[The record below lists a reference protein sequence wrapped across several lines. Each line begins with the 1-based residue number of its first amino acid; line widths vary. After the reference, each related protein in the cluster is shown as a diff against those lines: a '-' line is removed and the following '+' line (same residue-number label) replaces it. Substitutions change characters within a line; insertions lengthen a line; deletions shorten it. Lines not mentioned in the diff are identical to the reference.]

1 MIIKSC
7 YCFSFLHDNVFMTL
21 SKSLFASLGTG
32 AGVAWPLFGIVSS
45 ALSLAIGGL
54 SVVGFG
60 AACSLLFLI
69 IGLPVFYI
77 SYQQEKQQQ
86 EQLEAKFV
94 KAIQELVDNLY
105 AAFLLNGHSD
115 YVKFVQGWLRKRTD
129 FPKRLEP
136 LLLIML
142 SKMNKSG
149 TKIPDQQMIRFA
161 AKHYFAAI
169 EMTLPAPPA
178 KKLAQTAFLSF
189 VGTFG
194 SIAGCSAGMM
204 GVISSLGIMAGF
216 GTVPL
221 LAAVILSTSIICGIY
236 VATHAIASETA
247 GWKKSQVRQLLKSF
261 NRTFS
266 MDIIVESR
274 LKKEQP
280 ERVSRKLFYP
290 EPENTLSGSEQLVL
304 PSVGSQKSATS
315 HFLQN

>member
-1 MIIKSC
+1 MA
-7 YCFSFLHDNVFMTL
+7 V

-60 AACSLLFLI
+60 AACALLFLI
-69 IGLPVFYI
+69 IGLPVFYF
-77 SYQQEKQQQ
+77 SYRQEKQQQ

-94 KAIQELVDNLY
+94 KGIEELVDTLY
-105 AAFLLNGHSD
+105 AAFILSGDSD
-115 YVKFVQGWLRKRTD
+115 YVKFVQRWPRKKNG
-129 FPKRLEP
+129 FPKLLEP
-136 LLLIML
+136 FLSMLI
-142 SKMNKSG
+142 SKMNDSG
-149 TKIPDQQMIRFA
+149 TKVPDQHVIRLA

-169 EMTLPAPPA
+169 ETMLPAPPA

-216 GTVPL
+216 GAVPL
-221 LAAVILSTSIICGIY
+221 LAAIILSTSIICGIY
-236 VATHAIASETA
+236 AATHAMASETV
-247 GWKKSQVRQLLKSF
+247 GWKKTQVRQQLKSF

-266 MDIIVESR
+266 MDILVESR
-274 LKKEQP
+274 LKEEQH
-280 ERVSRKLFYP
+280 ESVSCTLFYP
-290 EPENTLSGSEQLVL
+290 KPGHTLSSSEQRVV
-304 PSVGSQKSATS
+304 PSIRSKKPAASN
-315 HFLQN
+315 FLQN